1 MAKKKNTI
9 PSGFEDILG
18 NIYSNAEQGEGI
30 TNIDELEELN
40 NSLDDDDDKNVPPV
54 NNNPEDGDK
63 QDPIQNAQ
71 DPNAHEDNSPEPP
84 VNNNPEPPVQEPP
97 VENNTDRS
105 LGEEPTQEDVIEAQQ
120 VGLFFDALGSSLGWN
135 MDEIDEKDR
144 PLTVDQLTDY
154 MKAVVTE
161 NSVPQYADDRIQALD
176 EYVKN
181 GGKFE
186 DFYRRQQEALTLD
199 NIDLEDENNQ
209 KAVVR
214 ELMQRSGYTDEQIN
228 KKISRYED
236 SDMLYEES
244 EDALDR
250 LKQLRQKEVEEA
262 TRQQEELAKQQEEQ
276 SREFFNTVSNDIN
289 SLTNIR
295 GIAIPR
301 EDRKAL
307 FDYIFKVD
315 QNGQSQ
321 YTKDFNKNLSKNLIE
336 SAYFTMK
343 ADTLISNAK
352 ATGETSAAEKLRK
365 MLRHS
370 AKNHSTYNA
379 DDKTKSV
386 TDLIGGMF

>member
-97 VENNTDRS
+97 VDNNTDQS

-250 LKQLRQKEVEEA
+250 LKQLRQREVEEA

-386 TDLIGGMF
+386 TDMIGGMF

>member
-9 PSGFEDILG
+9 PTEFDNLLG
-18 NIYSNAEQGEGI
+18 NIYTNAEEGGGV
-30 TNIDELEELN
+30 TN
-40 NSLDDDDDKNVPPV
+40 LDDINPFTDDVDDDKILDEPPVKDPEDGNEPDPNEKDPNAHVDDTPVPPV
-54 NNNPEDGDK
+54 NNN
-63 QDPIQNAQ
+63 Q
-71 DPNAHEDNSPEPP
+71 EPP
-84 VNNNPEPPVQEPP
+84 APPVEPP
-97 VENNTDRS
+97 VEDPENNED
-105 LGEEPTQEDVIEAQQ
+105 PTEADVIEAEQ
-120 VGLFFDALGSSLGWN
+120 VGLFFDALGQSLGWN

-161 NSVPQYADDRIQALD
+161 NSKPEYADDRIQALD

-186 DFYRRQQEALTLD
+186 DFYRRQQETLTLD

-228 KKISRYED
+228 KKITRYED

-250 LKQLRQKEVEEA
+250 LKELRKKEVEEA
-262 TRQQEELAKQQEEQ
+262 QRQQEELAKQQEEQ
-276 SREFFNTVSNDIN
+276 SRQFFNTVSKDIN
-289 SLTNIR
+289 ELTNIR
-295 GIAIPR
+295 GIAIPK

-343 ADTLISNAK
+343 ADSLISSAK
-352 ATGETSAAEKLRK
+352 NTGETSAADKLRK

>member
-54 NNNPEDGDK
+54 NNTPEDGDK
-63 QDPIQNAQ
+63 QDPIQNVQ

-97 VENNTDRS
+97 VDNNTDQS

-386 TDLIGGMF
+386 TDMIGGMF

>member
-30 TNIDELEELN
+30 TNIDDLEELN

-63 QDPIQNAQ
+63 QDPIQNVQ

-97 VENNTDRS
+97 VDNNTDQS

-262 TRQQEELAKQQEEQ
+262 TRQQEEFAKQQEEQ

-343 ADTLISNAK
+343 ADALISNAK

-379 DDKTKSV
+379 DDRTKSV
-386 TDLIGGMF
+386 TDMIGGMF

>member
-18 NIYSNAEQGEGI
+18 NIYSNAEQGEGS
-30 TNIDELEELN
+30 TDMDTLMEPNVPLVEDDN
-40 NSLDDDDDKNVPPV
+40 NDDVPPV
-54 NNNPEDGDK
+54 NNNPEDGDN
-63 QDPIQNAQ
+63 QDQID

-84 VNNNPEPPVQEPP
+84 ANQVPPVTTPEPSVDNQ
-97 VENNTDRS
+97 D
-105 LGEEPTQEDVIEAQQ
+105 EEDPTEADVIEAQQ
-120 VGLFFDALGSSLGWN
+120 VGLFFDALGNSLGWN

-144 PLTVDQLTDY
+144 PLTVDQLTEY

-161 NSVPQYADDRIQALD
+161 NSVPEYADERIQALD

-186 DFYRRQQEALTLD
+186 DFYARQQEALTLD

-214 ELMQRSGYTDEQIN
+214 ELMKRSGYTDEQIN

-250 LKQLRQKEVEEA
+250 LKHLRQAEVEEA
-262 TRQQEELAKQQEEQ
+262 TRQQEEMAKQQEEQ
-276 SREFFNTVSNDIN
+276 SRQFFDTVTNDIN

-295 GIAIPR
+295 GIAIPK

-343 ADTLISNAK
+343 ADALISSAK
-352 ATGETSAAEKLRK
+352 NTGETSAAEKLRK

-386 TDLIGGMF
+386 TDIVSGMF